1 MKRFLAIACLVVV
14 AFAPLLLVTDA
25 WARAGGGSSGGS
37 RGSRSY
43 SSPARPSQSPATPS
57 QPSSPPSSF
66 QQPQRSGWGAGLMGG
81 LAGFALG
88 GLLGSMLFGHGMGG
102 GFGGGMG
109 LMEILLIGGG
119 IFLLFRWMKNRQAAT
134 LPAPSYGQGY
144 GGGQPQAQPQAQM
157 YEAQAVA
164 SGPSDLDRGVGFIRQ
179 MDAGFDPARFG
190 DTASDIFFRVQAA
203 WMARDISQ
211 ASASITPEMAG
222 TLQKDCDRLRG
233 QGRINRLDNI
243 AVRSVTV
250 TEAWQESGQ
259 DFVTAHF
266 LASLLDYTVDERSGQ
281 VVEGNRTEPVKFE
294 EFWTFVRPVGPNAWR
309 LSAIQQG

>member
-1 MKRFLAIACLVVV
+1 MKRFLALACLM
-14 AFAPLLLVTDA
+14 ALALAPVLLVTDA
-25 WARAGGGSSGGS
+25 WARAGSGSSGGS

-88 GLLGSMLFGHGMGG
+88 GLLGSMLFGGGMGG
-102 GFGGGMG
+102 LGGGIG

-119 IFLLFRWMKNRQAAT
+119 IFLLFRMMKNRQAASA
-134 LPAPSYGQGY
+134 PAPSYGQGY
-144 GGGQPQAQPQAQM
+144 GGGQPQGQPQPQM

-164 SGPSDLDRGVGFIRQ
+164 TGPSDLDRGVSYIRQ
-179 MDAGFDPARFG
+179 MDAGFDPARFT

-203 WMARDISQ
+203 WMARDMSQ
-211 ASASITPEMAG
+211 GSASLTPEMAEI
-222 TLQKDCDRLRG
+222 LQKDCDRLRG

-259 DFVTAHF
+259 DYVTVQF

-281 VVEGNRTEPVKFE
+281 VVEGSRSEPVKFE

-309 LSAIQQG
+309 LSAIQQA

>member
-1 MKRFLAIACLVVV
+1 MKRSVAIACLAVI
-14 AFAPLLLVTDA
+14 ALAPVLLVTDA

-43 SSPARPSQSPATPS
+43 SSPARPSPTPAMPS

-66 QQPQRSGWGAGLMGG
+66 QQPQPQRPGWGAGLMGG
-81 LAGFALG
+81 LAGLALG

-102 GFGGGMG
+102 GIGI
-109 LMEILLIGGG
+109 LEILLIAGGA
-119 IFLLFRWMKNRQAAT
+119 FLLFRMMRSRQAAPE
-134 LPAPSYGQGY
+134 PAQGYGQGR
-144 GGGQPQAQPQAQM
+144 GQWQSQPQPQMYQAQPV
-157 YEAQAVA
+157 ET
-164 SGPSDLDRGVGFIRQ
+164 GPSDLDRGIANIRR

-190 DTASDIFFRVQAA
+190 DTASDIFFKVQAA
-203 WMARDISQ
+203 WMNRDMSQ
-211 ASASITPEMAG
+211 ASGAITPEMG
-222 TLQKDCDRLRG
+222 DILQKDCDRLRG

-259 DFVTAHF
+259 DYVTVDF

-281 VVEGNRTEPVKFE
+281 VVEGSRTDPVKFE
-294 EFWTFVRPVGPNAWR
+294 EFWTFTRPVGPNGWR
-309 LSAIQQG
+309 LSAIQQA